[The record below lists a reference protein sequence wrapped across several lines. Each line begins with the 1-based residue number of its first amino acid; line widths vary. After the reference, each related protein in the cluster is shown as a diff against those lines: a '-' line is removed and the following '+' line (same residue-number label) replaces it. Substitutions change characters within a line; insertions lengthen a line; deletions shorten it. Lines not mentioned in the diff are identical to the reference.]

1 MLTVQEAA
9 QTRRSIRKYTDQAV
23 PRADIDAILTTAG
36 LAPSPW
42 NLQPW
47 RVVAVETPEVKQKL
61 MEASYGQPQVGAAP
75 VVFVIYTDMVN
86 VMDKVEDTVHPGM
99 ADQLEAHAKNMRD
112 TFGAYPEADLHW
124 WGRGQGY
131 TFMGYLLL
139 AAQSLGYSTSPML
152 GFEADKVKALF
163 NLPDTA
169 QIPAIVAMGVA
180 AEDGFPHHRHPLDRF
195 VQYV

>member
-47 RVVAVETPEVKQKL
+47 RVVVVETPEVKAKL
-61 MEASYGQPQVGAAP
+61 MEAAYGQPQVGAAP
-75 VVFVIYTDMVN
+75 VVFVIYTDMAN
-86 VMDKVEDTVHPGM
+86 VMDEVEDTVHPGM
-99 ADQLEAHAKNMRD
+99 AAQLEAHAKNMRD
-112 TFGAYPEADLHW
+112 TFGAYPQDDLHW

-152 GFEADKVKALF
+152 GFEADKVRALL

-180 AEDGFPHHRHPLDRF
+180 AEEGFPHHRHPLDRF